1 MNRSER
7 QRRHFK
13 EYKER
18 QLKNPKFREAFEEG
32 LDWLTL
38 AASAASMRE
47 RMHLSQTE
55 LAARIHSSQA
65 VISRLERG
73 GNVQIETLNRIA
85 KALNAKL
92 KIDFIPQR
100 G

>member
-7 QRRHFK
+7 QRKHFQ

-18 QLKNPKFREAFEEG
+18 QLKNPEFREAFEEG
-32 LDWLTL
+32 LDWLRL
-38 AASAASMRE
+38 AASAVSQRE
-47 RMHLSQTE
+47 KMHLSQTE

-65 VISRLERG
+65 VVSRLERG
-73 GNVQIETLNRIA
+73 GNVQIKTLNKIA

-92 KIDFIPQR
+92 KVEFIPHR
-100 G
+100 A

>member
-7 QRRHFK
+7 QKRHF
-13 EYKER
+13 ER
-18 QLKNPKFREAFEEG
+18 HFEKNLKNPKFKEAFEEG
-32 LDWLTL
+32 LDWLRL
-38 AASAASMRE
+38 AASAVSMRE
-47 RMHLSQTE
+47 KRHLSQTE

-73 GNVQIETLNRIA
+73 GNVRTDTLNKIA
-85 KALNAKL
+85 KALNARIKVEFVPL
-92 KIDFIPQR
+92 R